1 MARINSKKAA
11 LIVTHPGDETL
22 WAGGSILSHPS
33 WDWFVV
39 CLCRGGQPDDVRKY
53 NEALQNLGVQGVIG
67 DLDGGVDQLPSMEE
81 ELEKKIIDLLP
92 ASYFDLIISHSPSGE
107 YTSNTWHQDT
117 GKAVIKLWHSG
128 KISAAEFWAFA
139 YEDGE
144 GNYLP
149 KAIET
154 AGIFRVLSRRIL
166 RRKMSIIAETYGIDQ
181 SYLEAEN
188 TPLAESFFPYTS
200 SFEARK
206 LLR

>member
-22 WAGGSILSHPS
+22 MAGGTILSHPS

-39 CLCRGGQPDDVRKY
+39 CLSRGGQPDDVRKY
-53 NEALQNLGVQGVIG
+53 NEALQSLGAQGVIG
-67 DLDGGVDQLPSMEE
+67 DLDGGVDQLPSMEK
-81 ELEKKIIDLLP
+81 ELEEKINDLLP
-92 ASYFDLIISHSPSGE
+92 ALYFDLIISHSPSGE
-107 YTSNTWHQDT
+107 YTGNTWHQDT

-144 GNYLP
+144 GTYLP

-166 RRKMSIIAETYGIDQ
+166 RKKMSIISETYRFDQSCVDAET
-181 SYLEAEN
+181 

-206 LLR
+206 LLK